1 MPGIYVHLPFCPY
14 ICPYCDFAKWPHRRS
29 AADRYLRALRAEIA
43 HSSSTPAATIF
54 LGGGTPNAYDAK
66 TLTELLGELRARF
79 PHPAGALHE
88 VSVEVN
94 PELVEEGDFDAYR
107 SAGVTRISIGAQSF
121 VPSEVNTLGRRHTAE
136 QVRAVVRQARAAGMS
151 SVSLDL
157 IFGVPGQTI
166 GSWRSSLEAAV
177 SLGVDHVSTYGLTV
191 EEGTPYFDWRER
203 EPGAF
208 MDDTREAELYAAA
221 IDTLESAGYDHYEIS
236 NFARH
241 GHRCAHNENYWRNGD
256 YWGFGVSAASFRDGE
271 RSVHTRDL
279 EEYLAA
285 ALAGAPIPGETERLE
300 PSKRA
305 GEAVMLALRTAQG
318 VDLSAFKER
327 YGIDFL
333 SYYAPV
339 VAELVQAGL
348 LETTRSNA
356 RLTMRGRFLAND
368 ACGAFVT
375 FA

>member
-1 MPGIYVHLPFCPY
+1 MLGIYVHLPFCPY

-29 AADRYLRALRAEIA
+29 AADRYLQALRAEIA
-43 HSSSTPAATIF
+43 RVPARSAATIF
-54 LGGGTPNAYDAK
+54 LGGGTPNAYDAW
-66 TLTELLGELRARF
+66 TLAELLGELRERF
-79 PHPAGALHE
+79 PPPANAPHE
-88 VSVEVN
+88 ISVEVN
-94 PELVEEGDFDAYR
+94 PELVRDGDFDAYR

-121 VPSEVNTLGRRHTAE
+121 VPIEVRTLGRQHTIE
-136 QVRAVVRQARAAGMS
+136 QVRAVVRQARGS
-151 SVSLDL
+151 GIPSVSLDL
-157 IFGVPGQTI
+157 IFGVPGQTLA
-166 GSWRSSLEAAV
+166 SWQSSLDASV
-177 SLGVDHVSTYGLTV
+177 SLGVDHVSTYGLTI
-191 EEGTPYFDWRER
+191 EEGTPYFAWRER
-203 EPGAF
+203 EPEAF
-208 MDDTREAELYAAA
+208 ADDSSEADMYAAA
-221 IDTLESAGYDHYEIS
+221 IRTLESARYEHYEIS
-236 NFARH
+236 NFARL

-256 YWGFGVSAASFRDGE
+256 YWGFGVSAASYRKGE

-279 EEYLAA
+279 EAYIAA
-285 ALAGAPIPGETERLE
+285 ALAGDPIPGQSEKLE
-300 PSKRA
+300 ASKRA

-339 VAELVQAGL
+339 VAELVEAGL
-348 LETTRSNA
+348 LETTRSSA